1 MSTITK
7 LAGVLGGMG
16 PEATLAFLERF
27 YALTRGRRE
36 QDRPSVLI
44 DMNPAV
50 PDRNDAWRSGNNAPA
65 AALAEMGRRLAE
77 AGADFCVMPCIT
89 AHGYAMDFEAMA
101 GIPLLR
107 LPETAAIALA
117 ANSTTLGRVGL
128 LATTTTIEMKLFH
141 EAFAR
146 ADLDALCPAA
156 PEQDRLMQA
165 IYALKRG
172 EDVYQEVASVANCL
186 VARGAEILLVGCT
199 DLSLLELKAVS
210 GRPVVDAIDL
220 LAHRTLEESARV

>member
-1 MSTITK
+1 
-7 LAGVLGGMG
+7 MG

-36 QDRPSVLI
+36 QDRPSILI

-50 PDRNDAWRSGNNAPA
+50 PDRNDAWQSGSNAPA
-65 AALAEMGRRLAE
+65 AALAAMGRRLAR

-89 AHGYAMDFEAMA
+89 AHGYAADFEAKA

-107 LPETAAIALA
+107 LPEAVATALA
-117 ANSTTLGRVGL
+117 AGDSDSARVGL

-146 ADLDALCPAA
+146 VGLDALCPGAS
-156 PEQDRLMQA
+156 EQDRLMQA
-165 IYALKRG
+165 IYAIKRG
-172 EDVYQEVASVANCL
+172 EDVQREVASIAGHL
-186 VARGAEILLVGCT
+186 VDRGADILLVGCT
-199 DLSLLELKAVS
+199 DLSLLQLKAVS
-210 GRPVVDAIDL
+210 GRPAVDAIDL
-220 LAHRTLEESARV
+220 LARRTLEESTRS